1 MTKEILKRYHQT
13 NHFGA
18 NLGIELNITEP
29 GNINYEVEVKKHHL
43 ATLSSAHGGFL
54 AAIMDQVVGTSAL
67 SMATL
72 DGNVVSTVELKM
84 NFLNG
89 AFLGDKLLAT
99 GLVLKK
105 GKKLIVVEGKIFNQ
119 NQQLLVT
126 GLATLNAYPFEKSDM
141 NFK

>member
-1 MTKEILKRYHQT
+1 MSIEILKRYHQT

-18 NLGIELNITEP
+18 NLGIELNIIDP
-29 GNINYEVEVKKHHL
+29 GNITYKGVVKKEHL
-43 ATLSSAHGGFL
+43 ATSNSAHGGFL
-54 AAIMDQVVGTSAL
+54 SAIMDQVVGTAAL
-67 SMATL
+67 SMAIS

-84 NFLNG
+84 NFLSG
-89 AFLGDKLLAT
+89 AFLDDSLFAT

-119 NQQLLVT
+119 NNDLLVT
-126 GLATLNAYPFEKSDM
+126 GLATLNAYPFKKSDM

>member
-1 MTKEILKRYHQT
+1 MSIEILKRYHQT

-18 NLGIELNITEP
+18 SLGIELNITEP
-29 GNINYEVEVKKHHL
+29 GNITYKVEVKREHL
-43 ATLSSAHGGFL
+43 ATLNSAHGGFL

-67 SMATL
+67 STAIM

-84 NFLNG
+84 NFLSG
-89 AFLGDKLLAT
+89 AFLGDKLFAK

-119 NQQLLVT
+119 NEKLLVT
-126 GLATLNAYPFEKSDM
+126 GLATLNAYPFDKSDM